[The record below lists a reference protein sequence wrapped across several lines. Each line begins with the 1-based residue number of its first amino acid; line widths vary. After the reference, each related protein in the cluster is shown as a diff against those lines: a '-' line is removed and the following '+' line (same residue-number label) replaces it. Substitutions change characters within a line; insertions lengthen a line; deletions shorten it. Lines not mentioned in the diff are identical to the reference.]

1 MNTINFK
8 KLLELNSDKKIYS
21 KIEQTTDQDGR
32 LLVLLFV
39 GPVSDNDDAN
49 LVELALEDGSDMV
62 ILMGPHEITSMNGQR
77 LLNFPSMGQIVTY
90 KQVLEGAEL
99 GYPKG
104 TNEMF
109 AQCGWPDRI
118 IIIKKKNKASW
129 L

>member
-21 KIEQTTDQDGR
+21 RIEQTTNQDKQ
-32 LLVLLFV
+32 LVVLLFV
-39 GPVSDNDDAN
+39 GAVSDNDDAN
-49 LVELALEDGSDMV
+49 LVELALQDGSDMV
-62 ILMGPHEITSMNGQR
+62 ILMGPHEITSMNDQR

-99 GYPKG
+99 GYPEG

-118 IIIKKKNKASW
+118 IIIKKKNKTSW